1 LRYARS
7 LLFHVYVLEE
17 LAIVAIAKAAIT
29 AVRDLLEKNEWEAP
43 MYVYAR
49 HASAFI
55 PIGYPEK
62 GRENAEKV
70 QI

>member
-1 LRYARS
+1 M
-7 LLFHVYVLEE
+7 
-17 LAIVAIAKAAIT
+17 INN
-29 AVRDLLEKNEWEAP
+29 NEWEAP

-62 GRENAEKV
+62 ETENAKNV
-70 QI
+70 RK